1 MGLYDPSI
9 SSEAYAPDRLIAGD
23 LKLVTRD
30 VTILTGQVISRG
42 TVLGKITASGKYIKS
57 LSAAS
62 DGSETPVAILADDV
76 DATSADVN
84 APIYETGEF
93 NEDQITLGTA
103 HTVASVR
110 DGLRALGIHLKSPLS
125 A

>member
-42 TVLGKITASGKYIKS
+42 TVLGKITSSGKYIKS